1 MGSFASNP
9 LVFILS
15 IISLIFSIILHE
27 VAHGWVA
34 ERCGDP
40 TARMAGRVTLNPL
53 PHIDLVGTILLP
65 LLLILT
71 GSGFI
76 IGWAKPVP
84 VNFYRLRHPR
94 RDTILV
100 SVAGILANLSLALVA
115 GLLFR
120 LFGLLPYSSFSLGL
134 EQFLFYL
141 VNINLVLAIFNLI
154 PIPPLDG
161 SKVLA
166 ALLPPRLEMAFFGP
180 QAAWIGTMLLFVLL
194 YTGLLG
200 RILGPLVNGL
210 LRLLL
215 F

>member
-1 MGSFASNP
+1 MGNLFSNP
-9 LVFILS
+9 VVFIFS
-15 IISLIFSIILHE
+15 IIAIFFSIILHE

-40 TARMAGRVTLNPL
+40 TARMAGRITLNPL
-53 PHIDLVGTILLP
+53 PHIDLMGTIVLP
-65 LLLILT
+65 LALILLR
-71 GSGFI
+71 SNFI
-76 IGWAKPVP
+76 LGWAKPVP
-84 VNFYRLRHPR
+84 VNFYRLRHPK

-100 SVAGILANLSLALVA
+100 SIAGIMTNLSLAVLG
-115 GLLFR
+115 GLIFR
-120 LFGLLPYSSFSLGL
+120 LFGLLPYSSFALGL
-134 EQFLFYL
+134 EQLLFT
-141 VNINLVLAIFNLI
+141 VVEINLVLAIFNLI

-166 ALLPPRLEMAFFGP
+166 AILPPRWEAIIFGP
-180 QAAWIGTMLLFVLL
+180 QAAWIGMILLFILL

-200 RILGPLVNGL
+200 MLLGPVINGL